1 MRFYFHE
8 AAAEEIEKAAD
19 YYEQLRPGLGL
30 EFAREVYAAIERIIQ
45 FPDAWSPLSR
55 NTRRCL
61 VNRFP
66 FGIIYQ
72 VKSGFIRIIAVAHLR
87 RRPDYWQGRTQEDHR
102 ENDQ

>member
-8 AAAEEIEKAAD
+8 YAETEFDKAVE
-19 YYEQLRPGLGL
+19 YYEDIQPGLGL
-30 EFAREVYAAIERIIQ
+30 EFAREVYRTIKRILQ
-45 FPDAWSPLSR
+45 FPEAWSPNSK

-72 VKSGFIRIIAVAHLR
+72 LKSGMVRIIAVADLR
-87 RRPDYWQGRTQEDHR
+87 RRPGYWLNRA
-102 ENDQ
+102 